1 MPKGVGHR
9 PLAEQVYVS
18 IGRVLRPHGLRG
30 EIRIEPFTAK
40 KENFFV
46 YTKIF
51 LAAPDDTKKREYRVN
66 QAKLSG
72 TAMVLKLDGCDNRNE
87 AESLQGQEIWLDSRD
102 LPPLPVGE
110 FYLHTLM
117 GKEAH
122 THDGV
127 VLGRI
132 VELLDTDAHA
142 LLVVHGGGNEYLIP
156 AVSTFITAVHAES
169 VVFTL
174 PQGLLEI
181 NANEKT

>member
-9 PLAEQVYVS
+9 PLAEQVYVR

-51 LAAPDDTKKREYRVN
+51 LAAQDDTKREYRVSR
-66 QAKLSG
+66 AKLSG
-72 TAMVLKLDGCDNRNE
+72 TALVLKLDGCDSRNE
-87 AESLQGQEIWLDSRD
+87 AESLQGQKIWLDSRD
-102 LPPLPVGE
+102 LPSLPVGE

-117 GKEAH
+117 GKKAH

-142 LLVVHGGGNEYLIP
+142 LLVVRGGGNEYLIP
-156 AVSTFITAVHAES
+156 AVSAFITAVDAES